1 MNYINKIRDNIKAH
15 FNGQTIEKG
24 DFASFISPSK
34 KFRADTTNCHTKNAN
49 SVYTLVEIYEQVQN
63 QKILDF
69 FTNEDRFLHGWGIAN
84 EIEYLIT
91 AEDIYGGQTIVDLT
105 NRKLYGYS
113 PDESGFI
120 MTDFHLS
127 PNGKTLATIGCYW
140 ACPFVIKFF
149 DFTNPTKLPLREIKE
164 IELLDNDENIVG
176 WLDEET
182 LQMEGIKREK
192 EKVYME
198 DGGFTMKI
206 ISEIKV
212 NRQIKINSKDGI

>member
-1 MNYINKIRDNIKAH
+1 MNYIDKIRDNIKAH

-24 DFASFISPSK
+24 GFESFISPSK

-49 SVYTLVEIYEQVQN
+49 SVYTLIEIYEQAQN

-127 PNGKTLATIGCYW
+127 LDGKTLATIGCYW
-140 ACPFVIKFF
+140 ACPFVIKLF

-164 IELLDNDENIVG
+164 MELLDNDENIVG

-182 LQMEGIKREK
+182 LQMEGIKRER

-198 DGGFTMKI
+198 DGGFIMKI

-212 NRQIKINSKDGI
+212 NRQIKINAKDGI

>member
-1 MNYINKIRDNIKAH
+1 MNYIDKIRESIKEH

-24 DFASFISPSK
+24 GVESFTSPSK
-34 KFRADTTNCHTKNAN
+34 KFRADTTNCYTKNAN
-49 SVYTLVEIYEQVQN
+49 SVYTFVEIYEQVQN

-113 PDESGFI
+113 PDENGFI

-182 LQMEGIKREK
+182 LQMEGIKRER
-192 EKVYME
+192 EPEYME
-198 DGGFTMKI
+198 DGSFIMKI

-212 NRQIKINSKDGI
+212 NRQIKINSKDEI

>member
-1 MNYINKIRDNIKAH
+1 MNYIDKIRDNIKAH

-24 DFASFISPSK
+24 DVESFISPSK
-34 KFRADTTNCHTKNAN
+34 KFRADTTNCYTKNAN
-49 SVYTLVEIYEQVQN
+49 GLYTFVEIYEQAQN
-63 QKILDF
+63 EKILDF
-69 FTNEDRFLHGWGIAN
+69 FTNEERFLHGWGAAD

-120 MTDFHLS
+120 MTNFHLS

-140 ACPFVIKFF
+140 ACPFVIKLF

-182 LQMEGIKREK
+182 LQMEGIKRER

-212 NRQIKINSKDGI
+212 NRQIKIHCKNEI

>member
-1 MNYINKIRDNIKAH
+1 MNHIDKIRDNIKAH

-24 DFASFISPSK
+24 DVESFTSPSK

-120 MTDFHLS
+120 MTNFHLS

-182 LQMEGIKREK
+182 LQMEGIKRER